1 MAVQSAQEKNGDV
14 PKLAVALG
22 GGGARAAYQV
32 GVLRGIAAQFPD
44 LATPILTGVSA
55 GGINVSFLANHTGT
69 FRQKVE
75 DLSHLWKHLGFSDVF
90 EVRPARLLWQVA
102 QVGMRLSIG
111 APPGIPKVTGMVDTA
126 PLRRFLKQ
134 TLNTCDGKLPGI
146 AQNLAAGRLCAVAL
160 TALNYATGE
169 SVTFVEGRA
178 ITEWGR
184 PLRKSVNT
192 SLTIDHTMASAA
204 LPLLFPPV
212 QIGDAWY
219 GDGGIRLVTPLAPAV
234 HLNANRLLV
243 ISTHYDLPNH
253 TPIHRKSEPP
263 PSPAVVMG
271 ALYNSVFLDQLDQDV
286 LQMKRINSLL
296 HRIPP
301 EHRLGLREIET
312 VVIRP
317 SLDIGKLANRY
328 ETKLPGTFRYFMR
341 RLGSGET
348 KDQDFIST
356 IMFQR
361 DYVAEMLELGE
372 RDAVAQMD
380 RIAAQLI

>member
-1 MAVQSAQEKNGDV
+1 MSVQNSQENNNDV
-14 PKLAVALG
+14 PRLAVALG

-32 GVLRGIAAQFPD
+32 GVLRGIAAKFPD
-44 LATPILTGVSA
+44 LAMPILTGVSA

-111 APPGIPKVTGMVDTA
+111 APPGVPRVTGMVDTA
-126 PLRRFLKQ
+126 PLRRFLNR
-134 TLNTCDGKLPGI
+134 TLNTSDGTLPGI
-146 AQNLAAGRLCAVAL
+146 AQNLAAGQLHAVAL

-178 ITEWGR
+178 ITEWER
-184 PLRKSVNT
+184 PLRKSINT

-204 LPLLFPPV
+204 LPLFFPPV
-212 QIGDAWY
+212 QIGDDWY
-219 GDGGIRLVTPLAPAV
+219 GDGGIRLVAPLAPAV

-243 ISTHYDLPNH
+243 ISTHYDFPND
-253 TPIHRKSEPP
+253 TPIHRKSEYP

-271 ALYNSVFLDQLDQDV
+271 ALYNSVFLDQLDQDI

-301 EHRLGLREIET
+301 EHRQGLREIET

-317 SLDIGKLANRY
+317 SQDIGKLANAY
-328 ETKLPGTFRYFMR
+328 ETKLPGTLRYFMR
-341 RLGSGET
+341 RLGSRET

-361 DYVAEMLELGE
+361 EYVAEMLELGE
-372 RDAVAQMD
+372 RDAAANMD
-380 RIAAQLI
+380 RIAAQLT